1 MTVVDIILKDVCKSF
16 EGKVVLKNY
25 SAVFKE
31 GRITGIMA
39 PSGYGKTTLLRLLM
53 GLEIPDSGTI
63 EGLWGK
69 RKSAVFQE
77 DRLCDN
83 LTASA
88 NIRLVHP
95 KLGQT
100 EVYAAMKAVGLAD
113 VYEQPVREFSGGMRR
128 RVAILRALL
137 AEYDIL
143 FLDEPFQGLD
153 QKTKEIVIEDTRR
166 RCEGKTVLFVT
177 HDATELEAM
186 GAELAES

>member
-1 MTVVDIILKDVCKSF
+1 MDIILKDICKSF
-16 EGKVVLKNY
+16 EGKVVLKDY

-63 EGLWGK
+63 EGLDGR

-83 LTASA
+83 LSAAA
-88 NIRLVHP
+88 NIRLVNP
-95 KLGQT
+95 KLDIG
-100 EVYAAMKAVGLAD
+100 EVHAAMRAVGLED
-113 VYEQPVREFSGGMRR
+113 VCEQPVREFSGGMRR

-143 FLDEPFQGLD
+143 FLDEPFKGLD
-153 QKTKEIVIEDTRR
+153 QKTKEIVMEDTRR

-177 HDATELEAM
+177 HDAAELKAM
-186 GAELAES
+186 GAEFAPVQ